1 MPEISLATVRNQ
13 IYIIKYR
20 SDADTDRH
28 LVVSEL
34 DSVYLHCMAEGPP
47 CRCLVSCYF
56 DNIGNMPC
64 HL

>member
-34 DSVYLHCMAEGPP
+34 DSVYLHCMAGGPRVDALCP
-47 CRCLVSCYF
+47 VIF
-56 DNIGNMPC
+56 DSIGNMPC